1 MESPV
6 PGAPSHET
14 GLPPGVEV
22 GPLGKRLVAYLI
34 DSVVPG
40 VAGGLIGFLLPG
52 SSDGTRLVVGILSAL
67 VTLGWAVLVWF
78 MLAVRA
84 ASPGMRLMKLQLVG
98 FLDGRAIGWGRVLLR
113 AFVLWL
119 AMLTGIGLVIML
131 IMLVMHPRK
140 QGWHDLAVNSVVIKE
155 RMLAPPKSA
164 ISAASA
170 QQPMPAPAPSASVG
184 QAVGA
189 APVYGPQSG
198 YGQQSGFGQQPGYGS
213 SQSAPPLA
221 APPMAVPPPS
231 VPAPALTPPPGMGG
245 YPSGPPPRSA
255 ASPPAYVAPVLS
267 APTPAGPPGESSWS
281 AVLDDGRRLTI
292 DGLVLLG
299 RNPQPQPGEE
309 DAQLV
314 KLSDE
319 TRTVSK
325 SHLAIGLDPAGL
337 YVMDRGSTNGSTVTT
352 LTGQSTRC
360 QPYEVVYVDDGSI
373 VSIGDHWLEIR
384 RSQS

>member
-6 PGAPSHET
+6 LGAPSHET

-22 GPLGKRLVAYLI
+22 GPLGKRFVASLI
-34 DSVVPG
+34 DSLVPG

-52 SSDGTRLVVGILSAL
+52 SSDRTRVILGIVSAL

-84 ASPGMRLMKLQLVG
+84 ASPGMRVVKLQLVG
-98 FLDGRAIGWGRVLLR
+98 FLDGRALGWGRVLLR
-113 AFVLWL
+113 AVVLWL
-119 AMLTGIGLVIML
+119 ISLTGIGLVVML
-131 IMLVMHPRK
+131 VLLVMHPRK
-140 QGWHDLAVNSVVIKE
+140 QGWHDLAVNAVVIKE
-155 RMLAPPKSA
+155 RMLAPPKSSIA
-164 ISAASA
+164 SAPTQKPIA
-170 QQPMPAPAPSASVG
+170 QQPVAQRPMLAPAPSAPVG
-184 QAVGA
+184 R
-189 APVYGPQSG
+189 APVYGPRS
-198 YGQQSGFGQQPGYGS
+198 GYGS
-213 SQSAPPLA
+213 SQSAPSLT
-221 APPMAVPPPS
+221 PPTGLPTPAVPAQP
-231 VPAPALTPPPGMGG
+231 LTPPPGMAGNRAPFPIG
-245 YPSGPPPRSA
+245 SPPQTQP
-255 ASPPAYVAPVLS
+255 PPAYTTPVPPP
-267 APTPAGPPGESSWS
+267 AAPAGPPAEAGWS

-299 RNPQPQPGEE
+299 RNPHPQPGEE

-360 QPYEVVYVDDGSI
+360 RPHEVVHVEDGSI

-384 RSQS
+384 RARG